1 MAKPVSLLLALVLVL
16 SLAVAGC
23 SSGSD
28 DTSSDDTS
36 ASESGTPDTSQ
47 DSEPIETRDF
57 TYLTGAW
64 TVETELTEIDNPAM
78 TAAADQPEA
87 QWECTVDGTTMRL
100 ITSLHEYEGTLTP
113 EDGGWVYEAAATFLD
128 DTGAT
133 WTSTIEVHGKP
144 TSTDLDS
151 FAGGMT
157 GTLESDA
164 DGHLYTATWDVEG
177 ARQ

>member
-1 MAKPVSLLLALVLVL
+1 MLKPISLLLALVLVL
-16 SLAVAGC
+16 SLAVVGC
-23 SSGSD
+23 SPDPG
-28 DTSSDDTS
+28 DTSADEDP
-36 ASESGTPDTSQ
+36 ASESGTPDT
-47 DSEPIETRDF
+47 DENSEPIETPDF
-57 TYLTGAW
+57 SYLTGAW
-64 TVETELTEIDNPAM
+64 TVGTELTKIDDPAM

-87 QWECTVDGTTMRL
+87 QWECTVNGNAMRL

-113 EDGGWVYEAAATFLD
+113 ENGGWVYEATAIFLD

-164 DGHLYTATWDVEG
+164 DGHLYTATWDIEG
-177 ARQ
+177 TRQ